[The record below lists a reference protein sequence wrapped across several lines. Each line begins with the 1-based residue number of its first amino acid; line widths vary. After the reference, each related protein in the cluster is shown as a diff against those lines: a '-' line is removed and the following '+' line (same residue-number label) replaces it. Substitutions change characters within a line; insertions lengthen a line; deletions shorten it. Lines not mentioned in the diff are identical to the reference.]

1 MVSALQSAAR
11 SAPAILLAGT
21 LLVLPA
27 CQMSVSTGGLDYDKL
42 ETAITDELNTTYSP
56 ISQQVS
62 SLECPR
68 KSPPPGKGDKL
79 ICTAEVGGQDVRVE
93 ATVTDD
99 DYNVDFATLD
109 TLYNLPDTAA
119 ALSDEVSAQV
129 GFPVTVTCGAGLRA
143 VEVGKFLDCTAA
155 DGGGAERTVRVTA
168 GPVGEGD
175 QWELLE

>member
-1 MVSALQSAAR
+1 MTPGLR
-11 SAPAILLAGT
+11 PAPALLLAGT
-21 LLVLPA
+21 VLVLPA

-42 ETAITDELNTTYSP
+42 ETAITDELNTTYQP
-56 ISQQVS
+56 IDQQVS

-68 KSPPPGKGDKL
+68 KSPPPGTGDKL
-79 ICTAEVGGQDVRVE
+79 VCTAEVGGQTVRVE

-99 DYNVDFATLD
+99 DYNVDFVTLD

-119 ALSDEVSAQV
+119 ALSEEISNQV

-155 DGGGAERTVRVTA
+155 DEAGVERTVRVTA
-168 GPVGEGD
+168 APVGEND
-175 QWELLE
+175 EWELLD